1 MGGCSDVNHGQTT
14 ATASWLPSGIHPTH
28 RKSAMDGTPD
38 RTAARSGVCDR
49 RCWAWCNGAAMA
61 DDGSKNDDKATGGG
75 GKGAL
80 GELVKA
86 ESMIQLAIALPA
98 GCVVRWPGGGGIGWV
113 VGSWLDRHFHQ
124 EWISIVGILLGALAG
139 FVQIFRTAS
148 RYLKNDRS

>member
-1 MGGCSDVNHGQTT
+1 MAD
-14 ATASWLPSGIHPTH
+14 
-28 RKSAMDGTPD
+28 
-38 RTAARSGVCDR
+38 
-49 RCWAWCNGAAMA
+49 GAAKN
-61 DDGSKNDDKATGGG
+61 DGKANDDKAASGG

-80 GELVKA
+80 GDLVKA

-98 GCVVRWPGGGGIGWV
+98 GCVIGWL

-124 EWISIVGILLGALAG
+124 GWISIVGILLGALAG

>member
-1 MGGCSDVNHGQTT
+1 
-14 ATASWLPSGIHPTH
+14 
-28 RKSAMDGTPD
+28 
-38 RTAARSGVCDR
+38 
-49 RCWAWCNGAAMA
+49 MA
-61 DDGSKNDDKATGGG
+61 DDGSGKDDKPATSSG

-98 GCVVRWPGGGGIGWV
+98 GCVIGWL

-124 EWISIVGILLGALAG
+124 SWISIVGILLGALAG